1 LQTQAL
7 PVVSLTM
14 SEPSNAQ
21 EQKSL
26 SREDVNCE
34 ESKDEEF
41 LGDMEDDDDEY
52 SAAGDEKFKEL
63 PASANGDL

>member
-1 LQTQAL
+1 
-7 PVVSLTM
+7 
-14 SEPSNAQ
+14 
-21 EQKSL
+21 
-26 SREDVNCE
+26 VNCE

-52 SAAGDEKFKEL
+52 SAVGDEKFKEL